1 MKIELQAGDTI
12 TIPED
17 CRVQI
22 NGDKVTIEKVEL
34 PEFKDGDVLT
44 LLLNP
49 NVVFIYKEDESKQ
62 RLNRNGY
69 YVCNT
74 ASNVI
79 DIAMEDS
86 MFFCGHR
93 NEVRPA
99 TKKEKQFLF
108 DKMKLHG
115 LKWNAKEKRV
125 EKIRWRAEKGESYW
139 FINSEGSVTE
149 YKEDNHPL
157 DEKIYNFGNYFRTKE
172 QAEEMLKRIK
182 ETFHKYYQKI
192 VE

>member
-1 MKIELQAGDTI
+1 MKIELQNNSTI
-12 TIPED
+12 IIPED

-62 RLNRNGY
+62 ILNRNGY

-157 DEKIYNFGNYFRTKE
+157 DEKIYNFGNYFCTKE

-182 ETFHKYYQKI
+182 ETFHKYY
-192 VE
+192 